1 LFHGLVLFSDYACVA
16 TWLHLLVS
24 GEAIAGRAP
33 RQVEERMDKVSP
45 RRNAR
50 RSRRQVPRRPQ
61 ETRRA
66 ALLAAPPPEPAL
78 DIEAL
83 ADAPRRLVGEAR
95 VQGMLVVGLCAA
107 FSLIG
112 LLMMMQ
118 GGARIREAR
127 QVEGWLTAPGVI
139 EASDVYAAP
148 GSQGE
153 QWRPHISYSYAVG
166 GRLIHS
172 TRIAMSK
179 PRPEDSRETVLA
191 WLSRY
196 PAGGSVTVHYD
207 PVDITQSVLETATPV
222 SAYVNLLFGCVLAL
236 MGPGLLALFR
246 RTPPERKHWAA
257 RADPA
262 VP

>member
-1 LFHGLVLFSDYACVA
+1 
-16 TWLHLLVS
+16 
-24 GEAIAGRAP
+24 
-33 RQVEERMDKVSP
+33 MDKVSP

-50 RSRRQVPRRPQ
+50 RSRRRVPRKPQ
-61 ETRRA
+61 ETARA
-66 ALLAAPPPEPAL
+66 ALLAAPPPDPAL
-78 DIEAL
+78 DLDAL
-83 ADAPRRLVGEAR
+83 TEAPRRLVGEAR

-118 GGARIREAR
+118 GSARIREAR
-127 QVEGWLTAPGVI
+127 QVEGWHTASGLV
-139 EASDVYAAP
+139 ETSDVYAAP

-153 QWRPHISYSYAVG
+153 QWRPHVSYSYAVG

-179 PRPEDSRETVLA
+179 PRPEDRREKVLA

-196 PAGGSVTVHYD
+196 PVGGSVTVHYD
-207 PVDITQSVLETATPV
+207 PRDITQSVLETATPV

-236 MGPGLLALFR
+236 MGPALLALFR
-246 RTPPERKHWAA
+246 RAPPERRRWAA
-257 RADPA
+257 HPDPA
-262 VP
+262 VPSAPSTGA

>member
-1 LFHGLVLFSDYACVA
+1 M
-16 TWLHLLVS
+16 
-24 GEAIAGRAP
+24 E
-33 RQVEERMDKVSP
+33 KVNQ
-45 RRNAR
+45 RRNGGRGR
-50 RSRRQVPRRPQ
+50 RRMPRRPQ
-61 ETRRA
+61 EPRPA
-66 ALLAAPPPEPAL
+66 ALLSAPPPEPAL
-78 DIEAL
+78 DIDALTEA
-83 ADAPRRLVGEAR
+83 PQRLVGEVR

-127 QVEGWLTAPGVI
+127 QVEGWLTAQGVV
-139 EASDVYAAP
+139 EASEVYAAP

-153 QWRPHISYSYAVG
+153 QWRPHVSYSYAVG

-172 TRIAMSK
+172 TRIAMNK
-179 PRPEDSRETVLA
+179 PRPEDSRDKVLI

-196 PAGGSVTVHYD
+196 PVGGSVVVYYD
-207 PVDITQSVLETATPV
+207 PRDITQSVLETSTPV
-222 SAYVNLLFGCVLAL
+222 SSYVNLLFGCVLAL
-236 MGPGLLALFR
+236 MGPALLMLFR
-246 RTPPERKHWAA
+246 RAPRDRRQWRA